1 MDSPFYE
8 NFFCLEAKAKEF
20 VEEIELAI
28 CWLAKHRKIK
38 RLSMADVEYR

>member
-28 CWLAKHRKIK
+28 CWLAKQWQMLNIGK
-38 RLSMADVEYR
+38 